1 MRPLPCGPVIA
12 APSRRLRPA
21 RSAAAAALLVA
32 LVLGTGACNPGRPVA
47 AQVEGTGISAE
58 RVDEIVAAFPE
69 GNEEIDVSGAGEGT
83 YETSWGTEVL
93 NFLVQR
99 AFLAEIAAR
108 RDVAVGEA
116 DRTAATEQIPAA
128 LAVSEDQTSG
138 QAVFDALSEDTQ
150 DWLVDLLAAGVALSD
165 DLSEDAE
172 AEVAPEEAR
181 AYFDENQAR
190 FSDICPAFLVVAP
203 DDVDAVT
210 ARLDAGED
218 FLELSSEVSIDPDV
232 AEDPARPG
240 GQDQCASGAEW
251 QQARDQSAQQGG
263 LTDPYDDL
271 LAAVDGDVVGPYQAD
286 QEGNVMLLLAQIDT
300 PAYDDVAD
308 QVVEAARADGDW
320 RLQRILQEEARGID
334 VRVDPRFGHWDED
347 ALAVTPPEGVTR
359 HDVAD
364 LEVDLPDAA
373 G

>member
-1 MRPLPCGPVIA
+1 MRPLPCAPVIA

-32 LVLGTGACNPGRPVA
+32 LVLGTGACNAGRPVA
-47 AQVEGTGISAE
+47 AEVHGTAIPAE

-83 YETSWGTEVL
+83 YATSWGTEVL

-99 AFLAEIAAR
+99 AFLAEIAKR
-108 RDVAVGEA
+108 RHVVVDEA
-116 DRTAATEQIPAA
+116 DRSAATEQIPSA
-128 LAVSEDQTSG
+128 LAVSEDQSSG
-138 QAVFDALSEDTQ
+138 QAVFDALSEGTR

-165 DLSEDAE
+165 DLAQDADAE
-172 AEVAPEEAR
+172 VEPEEAR
-181 AYFDENQAR
+181 SYFDENPSR
-190 FSDICPAFLVVAP
+190 FSDICPAFLVIAP
-203 DDVDAVT
+203 DDLDAVT

-232 AEDPARPG
+232 ADDPARPG
-240 GQDQCASGAEW
+240 GQDQCAPGAQWE
-251 QQARDQSAQQGG
+251 QARDQSAQQGG

-286 QEGNVMLLLAQIDT
+286 EQGNVMLLLAQVET
-300 PAYDDVAD
+300 PEYEDVAD

-320 RLQRILQEEARGID
+320 RLRRILEEEARGID
-334 VRVDPRFGHWDED
+334 VRVDPRFGRWDED
-347 ALAVTPPEGVTR
+347 AMAVTPPEGATR
-359 HDVAD
+359 HQPAEV
-364 LEVDLPDAA
+364 EVDLPDAA